1 MSAPRGQSYTTTF
14 MTGRPWLSI
23 IMPVLNE
30 ASVLPDVLARLQP
43 WREQGVE
50 IILADGGSEDA
61 SRQIAKGLAD
71 RWLDTPPGRAR
82 QMNTGAAC
90 AKAPALLFLH
100 ADTELPAEALRALR
114 DLLAQAEDL
123 PTWGRFDV
131 EVAGRSKWLPVIG
144 FMINLRSRF
153 TGISTGDQGLF
164 VTKMLFQAVGGF
176 PDQPL
181 MEDVEIS
188 KRLRR
193 VKPPCNL
200 TLKVRTSGRRWD
212 ANGAWSTIVLMWKLR
227 WLYWR
232 GESPQVLAQMYR
244 ASRRH

>member
-1 MSAPRGQSYTTTF
+1 MNAPRAPLSTATF

-30 ASVLPDVLARLQP
+30 AQVLPDVLARLQP
-43 WREQGVE
+43 WRQAGVE

-61 SRQIAKGLAD
+61 SRNIAKGMVD
-71 RWLDTPPGRAR
+71 RWLDSPAGRAR
-82 QMNTGAAC
+82 QMNTGVAC

-100 ADTELPAEALRALR
+100 ADTELPADALPALR
-114 DLLAQAEDL
+114 DLLAQAQDV
-123 PTWGRFDV
+123 PVWGRFDV
-131 EVAGRSKWLPVIG
+131 DVKGRSPWLPMIA

-153 TGISTGDQGLF
+153 SGISTGDQALF

-188 KRLRR
+188 RRLRK
-193 VKPPCNL
+193 VHPPHNL
-200 TLKVRTSGRRWD
+200 TLKVKTSGRRWD
-212 ANGAWSTIVLMWKLR
+212 ANGAWPTILLMWKLR

-232 GESPQVLAQMYR
+232 GASPQKLADMYR
-244 ASRRH
+244 NSRRQ